1 MIYVLLADGFEEIEA
16 IEPIDILRRCGI
28 DVLTASVMGRKEVEG
43 AHSINVVAD
52 MHAEDINPEN
62 MDLLFLPGGGKGH
75 ELLDASNTAHAL
87 INYAVANGKYIA
99 AICAA
104 PSILGRKQ
112 LLDGKKAT
120 CYPGFEKYLYGA
132 ECVSDKVVV
141 DGKIITGKGAG
152 AAAEFGFVIA
162 ELLKDIS
169 TADEI
174 KAQMQY

>member
-52 MHAEDINPEN
+52 MLAEDINPEN

-75 ELLDASNTAHAL
+75 ELLAASNTAHAL

-132 ECVSDKVVV
+132 ESVSDKVVV

-162 ELLKDIS
+162 ELLKDKS